1 MKIFKVLI
9 TVVINTF
16 LYALSFALLFYLLTQ
31 ATTWGTYFLVLKP
44 KAEEMTYDLVSYVE
58 ANNRPFTEEMLAQ
71 YVKSQRDGGYL
82 KDNDKVS
89 ILYSQNTNDHRFT
102 IRVRFHSTYLD
113 TLIYPDVATIEVKG
127 VNNGNPPNPR
137 LFNSYDEWLK

>member
-16 LYALSFALLFYLLTQ
+16 LYALSFVLLFYLLTQ
-31 ATTWGTYFLVLKP
+31 ITTWGTYFLVLKP

-102 IRVRFHSTYLD
+102 IRVRFHATYLD

-127 VNNGNPPNPR
+127 VNNGNTPKPR

>member
-16 LYALSFALLFYLLTQ
+16 LYALSFVLLFYLLTKIT
-31 ATTWGTYFLVLKP
+31 AWGTYFLVLKP

-71 YVKSQRDGGYL
+71 YVESQRGVGYL

-102 IRVRFHSTYLD
+102 IRVRFHATYLD
-113 TLIYPDVATIEVKG
+113 TLIYPEVATIEVNG